1 MGSGKVACDKCLVE
15 FDMSEVEVKQEKL
28 TNDRIGMYF
37 VCPAC
42 GTKFPFAGI
51 TSEGLRLKAELESL
65 VEKIDKAKDEKTK
78 EHYMKKQQEVLLV
91 YSKEI
96 SGPYNE
102 MEVLKG

>member
-1 MGSGKVACDKCLVE
+1 MNRRNVTCDACSAVFDISG
-15 FDMSEVEVKQEKL
+15 VEVKKEKL

-51 TSEGLRLKAELESL
+51 TSEGLRLKAELKSL
-65 VEKIDKAKDEKTK
+65 VKKIDKAKDEKTK
-78 EHYMKKQQEVLLV
+78 ERYVKKQQEVLLV
-91 YSKEI
+91 YSKEV